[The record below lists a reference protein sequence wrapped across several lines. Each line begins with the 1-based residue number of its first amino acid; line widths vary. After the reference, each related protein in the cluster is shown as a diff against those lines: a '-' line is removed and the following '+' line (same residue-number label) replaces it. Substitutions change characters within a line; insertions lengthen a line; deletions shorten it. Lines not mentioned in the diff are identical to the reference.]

1 MSSGRPLKFLPQD
14 VIDATFA
21 AYRKFGTYGG
31 RQPYEWHFDAL
42 KRQLDKREPD
52 YKD

>member
-1 MSSGRPLKFLPQD
+1 VPQD

-21 AYRKFGTYGG
+21 AYREIGTYGG

-42 KRQLDKREPD
+42 KRQLDKREAD